1 MKVVLPGP
9 DETDAKKGILS
20 LIDRGFIP
28 PGAQLVLEPPPI
40 KQSLVPIYRGQERQK
55 VPLKGWDTFFCLT
68 KATCNNLQLL

>member
-1 MKVVLPGP
+1 MQLIEVIVKVTLPAP

-40 KQSLVPIYRGQERQK
+40 QQSLVAIHRGQDKQK
-55 VPLKGWDTFFCLT
+55 GQPKG
-68 KATCNNLQLL
+68 